1 MADIDIQEKRRSAW
15 PWIIGLLGLVLVVWV
30 AAEMLDGPDD
40 EYVAADITA
49 EEEAYTPP
57 AAPEPTGTDAGMPS
71 EVTRFEE
78 RCAAGS
84 TTRDEMSLD
93 HAYVEA
99 CVTQMTEALN
109 AVIERG
115 TVSDEPLSEQLA
127 DLRSRAEQLTANRES
142 TEHSA
147 YLRNVFDGAAALIA
161 RIEETREAG
170 ADALERRSTRVQDA
184 AESFSTDRPLM
195 EQRSEV
201 AAFFD
206 EAAGALRAMA
216 SNERSQNAR

>member
-1 MADIDIQEKRRSAW
+1 MADIDIQEKKRSAW

-40 EYVAADITA
+40 EYVATDATA
-49 EEEAYTPP
+49 EEEAYVPP
-57 AAPEPTGTDAGMPS
+57 PAPEPTGADAGMPA

-78 RCAAGS
+78 QCAAS
-84 TTRDEMSLD
+84 ATTRDEMALD
-93 HAYVEA
+93 HAYVET
-99 CVTQMTEALN
+99 CVGHMTEALD
-109 AVIERG
+109 AVIERS

-127 DLRSRAEQLTANRES
+127 DLRSRAEQLTENRES

-161 RIEETREAG
+161 HIEETREGA
-170 ADALERRSTRVQDA
+170 ADALERGSTRVQDA
-184 AESFSTDRPLM
+184 AESFSADRPLM

-201 AAFFD
+201 ASFFD
-206 EAAGALRAMA
+206 EVATALRAMA
-216 SNERSQNAR
+216 SNERSQ